1 MKSNNKNLTGK
12 ARKSMKNWKNSAL
25 CLLLLGTV
33 SLAPV
38 AFSQSGGSYNLTYS
52 GQILDASGI
61 PLQSAQTSLSRSI
74 KVNFYHAVGDTT
86 AVASLSGLTAV
97 LDQTGVFSL
106 SLPLTDSQMNTVFSS
121 PSVQVWIEI
130 VDVTG
135 TTPVTYARQQ
145 YSAVPYAMKVPVDNT
160 TITFNSSGQLSALPQ
175 PVSKAAVIQ
184 AINGD
189 TNSTTIEAANL
200 TLPSMT
206 LAGDATGSIGSNQVT
221 AIHIVG
227 TGALVANTSGNWSAQ
242 ILPTSA
248 GGTGAAN
255 PTAALANL
263 GVTSALALKA
273 DQTALTSGLAL
284 KADQTSVTNSLALKA
299 NVSDLST
306 LSDTVAGQT
315 TSIAAKANKG
325 ANSDITSLSGLT
337 TALTIAQGGTGAT
350 TQGAAQA
357 ALGLVPGNAA
367 GNMVQL
373 DANAKLP
380 AVDGSQLT
388 NLTVSLATS
397 LGSGTTD
404 VGGTLAAPKV
414 QKVTR
419 STGTSVTN
427 DAIVDNVNA
436 VTAATSGNSANQL
449 VKRDGSGNFSAGTIS
464 ATTFSGSLSGNA
476 SSANSA
482 TNATYA
488 AHYTGG
494 VNTGGCYDSGWT
506 CGWATCGNGYF
517 LAGVAIGYANQ
528 CGGGASNV
536 YIHCCALSFP

>member
-1 MKSNNKNLTGK
+1 MKSHNKNLTGK

-25 CLLLLGTV
+25 CLLLLGSV

-38 AFSQSGGSYNLTYS
+38 AFGQSGGSYNLTYS
-52 GQILDASGI
+52 GQILDSSGL
-61 PLQSAQTSLSRSI
+61 PLQSSQTSLTRSI
-74 KVNFYHAVGDTT
+74 TVNFYHAIGDTT

-121 PSVQVWIEI
+121 PSVQVWIEV

-160 TITFNSSGQLSALPQ
+160 TITFNSSGQLSTIPQ

-200 TLPSMT
+200 TLPSLT

-306 LSDTVAGQT
+306 LSDTVAGHT

-357 ALGLVPGNAA
+357 ALGLVPGKAA

-388 NLTVSLATS
+388 NLTVSLATA
-397 LGSGTTD
+397 LGNGNTD
-404 VGGTLAAPKV
+404 VGGTLAAPKI
-414 QKVTR
+414 QRVTR
-419 STGTSVTN
+419 STGESIAA
-427 DAIVDNVNA
+427 DAIFDNLNVVGAANA
-436 VTAATSGNSANQL
+436 GNAPGQL
-449 VKRDGSGNFSAGTIS
+449 VKRDGNGDFDGRTIS
-464 ATTFSGSLSGNA
+464 ATTFRGHLSGYA
-476 SSANSA
+476 DSANKVNGSVTRGNCTWYGWMCSTDFA
-482 TNATYA
+482 CPGNQFA
-488 AHYTGG
+488 AGFN
-494 VNTGGCYDSGWT
+494 VGW
-506 CGWATCGNGYF
+506 
-517 LAGVAIGYANQ
+517 ANQ
-528 CGGGASNV
+528 CSGGASNYRV
-536 YIHCCALSFP
+536 LCCDILLP